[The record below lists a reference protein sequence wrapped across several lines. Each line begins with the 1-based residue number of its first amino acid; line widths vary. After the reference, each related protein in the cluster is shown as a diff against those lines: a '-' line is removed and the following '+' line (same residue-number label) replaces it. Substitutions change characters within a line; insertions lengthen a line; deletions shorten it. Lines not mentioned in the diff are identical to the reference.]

1 MGASGGE
8 EKEISAN
15 RRRGARNET
24 RRAKFEKRRGRQD
37 AVIVPRSL
45 HPGEAHGTHKTRS
58 ATPEGAVAAVGMT
71 IGYCGGKTNRRPRHW
86 ESYQSSVVSSEFR
99 RREPQG
105 PGTHFVPGAP
115 GSESAEKGKE
125 KKTQERFIAQKT
137 CDGKTYLAT
146 QTPLGMTGGEGR
158 APRVERKKAQPS
170 RGGRRLGEVA
180 GRVVE
185 AASYLVWMK
194 WPRRFC

>member
-1 MGASGGE
+1 
-8 EKEISAN
+8 
-15 RRRGARNET
+15 
-24 RRAKFEKRRGRQD
+24 
-37 AVIVPRSL
+37 VIVPRSL
-45 HPGEAHGTHKTRS
+45 HCAARRAKMRRGGKGRAALVPPAAGRRDDRWEEARGSRHAGRTKDC
-58 ATPEGAVAAVGMT
+58 AANAE
-71 IGYCGGKTNRRPRHW
+71 ILRGKTNRRPRHW

-146 QTPLGMTGGEGR
+146 QTPLGMTGWKWTAKLGKKRRPSLRGEGEGWARLR
-158 APRVERKKAQPS
+158 AERLRPRVTWS
-170 RGGRRLGEVA
+170 G
-180 GRVVE
+180 
-185 AASYLVWMK
+185 
-194 WPRRFC
+194 

>member
-45 HPGEAHGTHKTRS
+45 HC
-58 ATPEGAVAAVGMT
+58 AARRAKMRRGGKGRAALVGMT

-105 PGTHFVPGAP
+105 PGTHSVPGAP
-115 GSESAEKGKE
+115 GPVSAEKGKE
-125 KKTQERFIAQKT
+125 KKTQERFIAHKT